1 MTQLPQPRMP
11 RRPYPQGPQPVQPQP
26 RRPRRRWLNFWQ
38 RMHWGWVLVPL
49 VIILA
54 AWLATGI
61 EASLS
66 WDAVMDML
74 NIKNEEAYTRLTLLG
89 LLVVAIVAVGRI
101 LREPRQDRR

>member
-1 MTQLPQPRMP
+1 MTQLPQPQGP
-11 RRPYPQGPQPVQPQP
+11 RRPYPQGPQPPQP
-26 RRPRRRWLNFWQ
+26 RPQRPRRRWLNFWQ

-61 EASLS
+61 EASFS

-74 NIKNEEAYTRLTLLG
+74 KVENKEAYTRLALLG
-89 LLVVAIVAVGRI
+89 LLVVAIVAVARI
-101 LREPRQDRR
+101 LREPRNPR